1 MNKLE
6 IQNISL
12 SYNHHPVVTN
22 LSFQVVAGQILG
34 LIGPNGCGKSTII
47 KALSRVIAIQ
57 SGQIKLDGKVLNAI
71 SRSQAARLI
80 GVVPQNP
87 SMPDAFTVAEIVLLG
102 RTPFLGLLRHESASD
117 LKIVGWAMERTGIAG
132 LAERRVSELSGGERQ
147 RVTIAR
153 VLAQGTGI
161 VLLDEP
167 TANLDINHQ
176 TAILDLIRDL
186 CQENKLAVM
195 ITLHDLNL
203 AAQYCDKL
211 ILLKDG
217 RLFAD
222 GTPQQ
227 VVTAENIRAVY
238 GMESHIYPHPENHLP
253 VVLVSHKTDTDSSKN
268 NRISKN

>member
-1 MNKLE
+1 MEKLE
-6 IQNISL
+6 IQNIYL
-12 SYNHHPVVTN
+12 SYGHHPVVTD
-22 LSFQVVAGQILG
+22 LSFQVIAGEILG

-47 KALSRVIAIQ
+47 KALSRVISLG
-57 SGQIKLDGKVLNAI
+57 SGQIKLDDKVLNNL
-71 SRSQAARLI
+71 SRSQLAKII

-87 SMPDAFTVAEIVLLG
+87 SMPDTFTVAEIVLLG
-102 RTPFLGLLRHESASD
+102 RTPYLGLLRHESATD
-117 LKIVGWAMERTGIAG
+117 LRITGWAMERTGITNLAG
-132 LAERRVSELSGGERQ
+132 RRMSELSGGERQ

-161 VLLDEP
+161 ILLDEP

-176 TAILDLIRDL
+176 TAILDLIRNL

-203 AAQYCDKL
+203 ATQYCDRL
-211 ILLKDG
+211 IMLKDG
-217 RLFAD
+217 RLFAQ

-238 GMESHIYPHPENHLP
+238 GMESQIYPHPLNALP
-253 VVLVSHKTDTDSSKN
+253 VVMVSHKIEESQ
-268 NRISKN
+268 